1 MNSKRFWLFP
11 EMGFLTYLK
20 NYPVVFILSL
30 LVGSRNTLDVLARV
44 INFDRQQGIPGF
56 SIIFGTLGIG
66 IPLFAGIQLLL
77 RSDLGRRIRR
87 GTALWIGALLLVIL
101 FTLFLTDKVYNCHM
115 VMSHL
120 WCLAL
125 VFALWA
131 PLAGFVKT
139 PRDQYIYITNLALA
153 ILGAGLI
160 TYALSFILQM
170 LHTCIAGQV
179 MSVLVGSGSITG
191 LVGYVL
197 VPWYWLSATEK
208 SIHQAQ
214 NPGSEGPNIPMKF
227 LMTVLVFVCLF
238 YFGDSLLVGKWLF
251 TMVPVSFK
259 YVFYILTSGLV
270 AFFSFLLFMGFE
282 EGRWESWMGVYHKWL
297 SWFSFP
303 ILAYAF
309 LVFSRSGEVD
319 LTRYLY
325 RFHIDTAFLNEY
337 VLLILVWLILIFFI
351 TLNGKRFGLYRPL
364 LALMLILILTAFG
377 PLSIRELSFRRH
389 AANLEKIFNAN
400 EMLVGGRIQK
410 SDVSVDAETYE
421 NIRKEFVFIS
431 QYVGVNKMQKWF
443 IQDLNKLDIKKQSG
457 GMGYD
462 DRYVGQ
468 FEAEQVA
475 DRLFQM
481 IGLEQ
486 CGSAS
491 YPTLEQYFMA
501 ERGILD
507 VTGYHEMQELSF
519 GGGCEVGTED
529 PKAPPQYTAKLT
541 DMGRKLTLSYG
552 KDEIAEM
559 GFEQLYPVLSTY
571 AKNEEKRS
579 QIPTEALALLNQGKK
594 AKVKIY
600 LQSLTVMSEK
610 GAFRV
615 TSGQG
620 TLLVNRK

>member
-1 MNSKRFWLFP
+1 
-11 EMGFLTYLK
+11 
-20 NYPVVFILSL
+20 
-30 LVGSRNTLDVLARV
+30 
-44 INFDRQQGIPGF
+44 
-56 SIIFGTLGIG
+56 
-66 IPLFAGIQLLL
+66 
-77 RSDLGRRIRR
+77 
-87 GTALWIGALLLVIL
+87 
-101 FTLFLTDKVYNCHM
+101 M

-120 WCLAL
+120 WFLAL
-125 VFALWA
+125 VFVFWA
-131 PLAGFVKT
+131 PMAGSVKT
-139 PRDQYIYITNLALA
+139 PRDQYVYLANLALA
-153 ILGAGLI
+153 LLGAGLI

-170 LHTCIAGQV
+170 LHSFVAGQV

-208 SIHQAQ
+208 SIQQAQ
-214 NPGSEGPNIPMKF
+214 RPGSEGPSVPVKF

-259 YVFYILTSGLV
+259 YVFFILASGLG
-270 AFFSFLLFMGFE
+270 ALFSFFLFMGFD
-282 EGRWESWMGVYHKWL
+282 EGRWENWMGVYHRWI

-309 LVFSRSGEVD
+309 FVFSKNGEVD
-319 LTRYLY
+319 FTRYIY
-325 RFHIDTAFLNEY
+325 RLHINTAFINEY
-337 VLLILVWLILIFFI
+337 VLLALVWLVMVFFI
-351 TLNGKRFGLYRPL
+351 ALNSKRFCLYRPL
-364 LALMLILILTAFG
+364 LVLILILAMTTFG
-377 PLSIRELSFRRH
+377 PLSIRELAFRRH

-410 SDVSVDAETYE
+410 SEVSVDAETYQ
-421 NIRKEFVFIS
+421 NIHKEFVFIS
-431 QYVGVNKMQKWF
+431 QYVGVDKMQKWF
-443 IQDLNKLDIKKQSG
+443 AQDLKTLDIKKQPV
-457 GMGYD
+457 GMGYED
-462 DRYVGQ
+462 GYAGQ
-468 FEAEQVA
+468 YEAEQTA

-491 YPTLEQYFMA
+491 YPTLELYYMA
-501 ERGILD
+501 ERGIFD

-519 GGGCEVGTED
+519 GGGCEVGTVD
-529 PKAPPQYTAKLT
+529 PKAPTQYTAKLT

-552 KDEIAEM
+552 KDEVAEIE
-559 GFEQLYPVLSTY
+559 FEQLYPVLGSY
-571 AKNEEKRS
+571 MKNDVKRS
-579 QIPTEALALLNQGKK
+579 QIPTEALVVLNQGKK